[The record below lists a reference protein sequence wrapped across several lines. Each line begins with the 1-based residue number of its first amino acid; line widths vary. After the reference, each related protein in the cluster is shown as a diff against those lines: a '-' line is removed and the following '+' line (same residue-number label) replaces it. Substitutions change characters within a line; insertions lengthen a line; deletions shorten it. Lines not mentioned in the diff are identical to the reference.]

1 LKNSTEGLL
10 VSSENAKS
18 DKVKIE
24 VKNLYKVFG
33 PNPEQAVELA
43 RQGVGKDELFR
54 RTESVV
60 AVNDVSMTVREREM
74 FVVMG
79 LSGSGK
85 STLIRC
91 FNRLFQ
97 PDSGSILID
106 GEDVVSANEE
116 ELRSIR
122 LNKMTMVFQHFAL
135 FPHRT
140 VGENVEY
147 GLKVR
152 GVEPA
157 ARRERAI
164 EALEVVGL
172 DAWADS
178 YPSSLSGG
186 MQQRVGLARALAV
199 DPDVM
204 LMDEP
209 FSALDPLIRRDMQD
223 ELIRIQEKFQTTI
236 IFITHDLGEALRLGD
251 QVAIMKDGRF
261 VQVGSPEEIVTD
273 PADDYVEAFTQD
285 VDRSR
290 VVTIGNIQSE
300 ARPLIVGDDTAAT
313 AQARLRAEQCDAL
326 YVTNGNNK
334 PVGIVLARDLVDPP
348 NEQPVE
354 QIMRR
359 EFPEVGPE
367 EPIFEVYERCM
378 VGLPLA
384 VVNGDGVLQG
394 IVAPTDVFT
403 SLNATETVAGAVVES
418 MPLQQ
423 SQ

>member
-1 LKNSTEGLL
+1 MTNDNGNDNGET
-10 VSSENAKS
+10 
-18 DKVKIE
+18 DIPKIE
-24 VKNLYKVFG
+24 VKNLFKVFG
-33 PNPEQAVELA
+33 PNPEDAMELA
-43 RQGVGKDELFR
+43 RQGVAKDELFR
-54 RTESVV
+54 RTQSVV
-60 AVNDVSMTVREREM
+60 AVNDVSMTVRSKEI

-91 FNRLFQ
+91 FNRLFE

-106 GEDVVSANEE
+106 GEDVVTADDAR
-116 ELRSIR
+116 LRHIR

-152 GVEPA
+152 GVDAA
-157 ARRERAI
+157 ARRERAL
-164 EALEVVGL
+164 EALEMVGL

-199 DPDVM
+199 DPEVM

-209 FSALDPLIRRDMQD
+209 FSALDPLIRRDMQE

-251 QVAIMKDGRF
+251 DVAIMKDGRF

-273 PADDYVEAFTQD
+273 PADEYVEAFTQD
-285 VDRSR
+285 VDRAR
-290 VVTIGNIQSE
+290 VVTIGSIQSE
-300 ARPLIVGDDTAAT
+300 ARPLRAGTDTART
-313 AQARLRAEQCDAL
+313 AQNRLQAEQVDAL
-326 YVTNGNNK
+326 YVVDETEK
-334 PVGIVLARDLVDPP
+334 PVGIVLARDLIDPP
-348 NEQPVE
+348 DEQPVE
-354 QIMRR
+354 EVMRA
-359 EFPEVGPE
+359 EFPEAEPE
-367 EPIFEVYERCM
+367 EPIFEVYERCIP
-378 VGLPLA
+378 GLPLA
-384 VVNGDGVLQG
+384 VVDSEHGILHGV
-394 IVAPTDVFT
+394 VSPTDVFT
-403 SLNATETVAGAVVES
+403 SLRASAATEPTSVTES
-418 MPLQQ
+418 LPMTRQ
-423 SQ
+423 S